1 MKISAQQ
8 TVSCAEPISK
18 RYWKQARLLSN
29 LYHSRMKN
37 LFYTKPEMVQGK
49 NIQLVGP
56 EAHHAGKVLRNTS
69 GDSIS
74 ITNGTGTV
82 FSCVIREIT
91 AGSLSAEIIS
101 QRTEERA
108 TPFLAVAIGN
118 IKKRDRL
125 EFAVEKVTELGAGEI
140 FIFKGENSVKGGI
153 REDRLSKTIES
164 AMKQSLRA
172 YLPVSGIYPS
182 LEMLITEKLH
192 DGFTIVVA
200 DEELK
205 GDKPVP
211 LDEEKYLL
219 VVGPEGGFSEKER
232 AVFDKMNVNRYSLG
246 DKRLRTETAAIVI
259 TDQFRNCHMYK
270 GKV

>member
-1 MKISAQQ
+1 
-8 TVSCAEPISK
+8 
-18 RYWKQARLLSN
+18 
-29 LYHSRMKN
+29 
-37 LFYTKPEMVQGK
+37 MVQGK
-49 NIQLVGP
+49 NIQLEGS
-56 EAHHAGKVLRNTS
+56 EARHAGKVLRYTA

-74 ITNGTGTV
+74 VTNGTGTI

-101 QRTEERA
+101 QVTEER
-108 TPFLAVAIGN
+108 TEPFLAVAIGN

-140 FIFKGENSVKGGI
+140 FIFKGEHSEKGKI

-182 LEMLITEKLH
+182 LERLLADKLD

-200 DEELK
+200 DEELE
-205 GDKPVP
+205 GDRRVP
-211 LDEEKYLL
+211 LNQKKYLL
-219 VVGPEGGFSEKER
+219 VVGPEGGFSQKER
-232 AVFDKMNVNRYSLG
+232 EVFDTYNVIRYSLG
-246 DKRLRTETAAIVI
+246 DKRLRTETAAIVL
-259 TDQFRNCHMYK
+259 TDQFRSRRRM
-270 GKV
+270 